1 MRKSFVAGIA
11 AIALCG
17 ANALATDLPV
27 KAPVN
32 PAIGPA
38 FGWSGLYIGVNG
50 GYGWGRDH
58 SFYDSAPPIISSLDP
73 KGGFF
78 GGQIG
83 YNYYFAPRWVIGYE
97 ADFSAGSI
105 RDSGLVPNAFALTIA
120 ANSKTDYF
128 GTARAR
134 LGYAFDHW
142 LIYATGGTAWA
153 HNKFLEAVTATGV
166 VLISRD
172 QFYYG
177 WTAGGGVEYALNQNW
192 SVKAE
197 YLFADLGKNTD
208 VTSLG
213 GGSVVRNT
221 EQKLN
226 LVRFGLNYRFDG
238 SAPTADSPTYPLKAR
253 PMQVASPWSGSY
265 VGIHGGYGWGHSNVF
280 DSGNLNASSLDPSGG
295 FGGFQVGYDWQYR
308 PNWIFGLV
316 SETSFGSLMKNGLS
330 SPAADPVTIKVNTFG
345 SERARLGFL
354 AANNVLIYGTGGLAW
369 AHLKFNDPAVFTPMF
384 IDTYRIGWTGGGGF
398 EYAFAPKWTA
408 KIEYLYADFGTYRD
422 AISNNGGVLFP
433 RTASLTENTV
443 KVGIDY
449 HGSILNTLFGH

>member
-1 MRKSFVAGIA
+1 MRTFFVAGIA
-11 AIALCG
+11 ATVLCG
-17 ANALATDLPV
+17 AHALAADLPV
-27 KAPVN
+27 KAPVATE
-32 PAIGPA
+32 PM
-38 FGWSGLYIGVNG
+38 FDWSGVFIGVNG
-50 GYGWGRDH
+50 GYGFGRDR
-58 SFYDSAPPIISSLDP
+58 SFYDSAPPITSSLDP

-83 YNYYFAPRWVIGYE
+83 YNYFFAPRWMIGYE
-97 ADFSAGSI
+97 ADVSAGNI
-105 RDSGLVPNAFALTIA
+105 RNTGSVFNPFGSTIG

-134 LGYAFDHW
+134 LGYAVDHW

-153 HNKFLEAVTATGV
+153 HNKFLEAVIATGV
-166 VLISRD
+166 VLVGRD

-177 WTAGGGVEYALNQNW
+177 WTAGAGVEYALDRNW

-208 VTSLG
+208 VASLG
-213 GGSVVRNT
+213 GGSVLRTT

-238 SAPTADSPTYPLKAR
+238 SAPAADSSLYPLKAR
-253 PMQVASPWSGSY
+253 PMQALSPWSGSY
-265 VGIHGGYGWGHSNVF
+265 VGVHGGYGWGHSAVF
-280 DSGNLNASSLDPSGG
+280 DSGNLNTSSLDPSGG
-295 FGGFQVGYDWQYR
+295 FGGFQVGYDWQFR

-316 SETSFGSLMKNGLS
+316 SETSFGSLTKSGLS
-330 SPAADPVTIKVNTFG
+330 SPVADPVNIKTDTFG

-354 AANNVLIYGTGGLAW
+354 ANNVLMYGTGGLAW
-369 AHLKFNDPAVFTPMF
+369 AHLKFNDPAVFTPMS
-384 IDTYRIGWTGGGGF
+384 IDTYRIGWTAGGGF

-408 KIEYLYADFGTYRD
+408 KIEYLYADLGTHHD
-422 AISNNGGVLFP
+422 SVSNNGGALFP
-433 RTASLTENTV
+433 RTATLTENTV

-449 HGSILNTLFGH
+449 HGSILNALFGH